1 MLAAVAPRFGGRIP
15 RMNWLKR
22 IMGAGVASAPAPA
35 QPAASDQD
43 PAARYA
49 RAIALIESG
58 ESEAAL
64 RALQELNERFP
75 DLPHVH
81 LSLGY
86 VLAHMGRV
94 AEGLAAYRQALAL
107 RPEDLDAHS
116 NLLLALNYSAEHSA
130 AELYEA
136 HRRFG
141 QQIVLPAAP
150 PAPERTA
157 GRRLR
162 VGYLSPDL
170 YAHVV
175 ACFFLPIV
183 ARHDRARFEVY
194 CYYTRDLNDAV
205 TDGLR
210 GLADRW
216 ADCAG
221 RSDAEIAERIRAD
234 RIDILVDLAGH
245 TAHQRLGVLALRP
258 APVQAT
264 YLGYPNTTGLA
275 AVDWRITDA
284 TADPPGESD
293 RLNVERLARLPR
305 SFLCYRPGPETDPV
319 PPLPSAGAGRIT
331 FGCFNN
337 LQKLSD
343 PFLAVAARTLDAVPG
358 AQLVIKAK
366 PLQFESVRAHLAERF
381 RRAGGDPARLVL
393 RPWAP
398 TVGEHIASYREI
410 DIALDSF
417 PYNGTTT
424 TCEALWMGAP
434 VVTLAGDRHAS
445 RVGASLL
452 HSMGLDSLVARD
464 ADEFVRIAAGLAG
477 DLAALARLRAGLRE
491 RLKRSPLMD
500 ETGFVRELEEAYLLM
515 WRDKLE
521 RCAPEQVDEA
531 RAREQLAQA
540 RAREAEGAL
549 EEAKGLCARVLDARP
564 AEAEALQLHWQLC
577 NRTGDQGASILR
589 LGAALAAGG
598 FAAPPHYMLG
608 CAYEDLGRTAE
619 AAAAYREA
627 LALDPDH
634 ARAANNLGALRQL
647 EGDLAQARQYYEQ
660 AVRADPG
667 LFQALINLA
676 DLHKRL
682 GSASRAIPWLRKAL
696 EREPRHPDLHCA
708 LVESLAFIYRLDEA
722 LECSRVALEVAPQ
735 YERAH
740 FGLANV
746 LQAMGRTRESEAA
759 MREALRLKPDFVAAH
774 SNLLFYLH
782 YHKGNEPELLFEEHR
797 EWNRRHALG
806 LPRQRLRP
814 PDAAAGNRRLR
825 IGYLSPN
832 FHRHSVAYFLEPL
845 LEAHDRSAFQV
856 HAYSNVSNADEVTA
870 RLKAHC
876 DAWSEVFDLDDEAV
890 ARRIAADR
898 IDILVDLAGH
908 TAGGRLGVFARK
920 PAPVQAT
927 WLGYPDTTGLDA
939 VDWRISDAIADP
951 PGESDRHCSERLLRL
966 EHGFLCYRAPE
977 LAPEVAEAPSVRS
990 GRVTFGSFNNLAKI
1004 TPEQVALWARLL
1016 AGLPGSRM
1024 LVKAHGLASDGAR
1037 RAMHERF
1044 AAAGVAEDRVTLLGA
1059 ERAVRHHLERYAE
1072 MDIALDSFP
1081 YHGTTTTFEA
1091 LWMGVPVV
1099 VLEGRAHV
1107 SRVGVSIL
1115 RHLGLDE
1122 LVARDA
1128 DDYVAKAAAL
1138 AGDPQ
1143 RLARLRAGLR
1153 GRLRDSP
1160 LMDAKSFARS
1170 IEAAYRR
1177 MWADYLAGERSPG
1190 RGAAG

>member
-1 MLAAVAPRFGGRIP
+1 
-15 RMNWLKR
+15 MNWLKR
-22 IMGAGVASAPAPA
+22 ILGAGPAPAPVA
-35 QPAASDQD
+35 ARPAAPLQD

-49 RAIALIESG
+49 QAIALIEAG
-58 ESEAAL
+58 QSEAAL
-64 RALQELNERFP
+64 HALQDLNERVP
-75 DLPHVH
+75 DLPHVQ

-86 VLAHMGRV
+86 VLSHLGRGE
-94 AEGLAAYRQALAL
+94 EGLAAYRQAIAL
-107 RPEDLDAHS
+107 RPEDADAHS
-116 NLLLALNYSAEHSA
+116 NLLLALNYSAAHSA
-130 AELYEA
+130 EELFEA

-141 QQIVLPAAP
+141 QKIVLAAAP
-150 PAPERTA
+150 PVPDRTP

-210 GLADRW
+210 GLSDRW

-221 RSDAEIAERIRAD
+221 RSDAEIADRIRAD
-234 RIDILVDLAGH
+234 NVDILVDLAGH

-258 APVQAT
+258 APLQVT

-284 TADPPGESD
+284 TADPPGDSD
-293 RLNVERLARLPR
+293 RLNVERLVRLPR

-319 PPLPSAGAGRIT
+319 PPLPAARTGRVT

-343 PFLAVAARTLDAVPG
+343 PFLALAARTLDAVPG
-358 AQLVIKAK
+358 ARLVLKAK
-366 PLQFESVRAHLAERF
+366 PLQFESARAQLTERF
-381 RRAGGDPARLVL
+381 RRAGGDPARLEL
-393 RPWAP
+393 RAWAP
-398 TVGEHIASYREI
+398 SVREHIASYGGI
-410 DIALDSF
+410 DVALDSY

-452 HSMGLDSLVARD
+452 HSMGLDALVARD
-464 ADEFVRIAAGLAG
+464 ADQFVRIAAGLAA
-477 DLAALARLRAGLRE
+477 DLGELARMRAGLRD

-500 ETGFVRELEEAYLLM
+500 EVGFVRELEQAYGKI
-515 WRDKLE
+515 WQDKLE
-521 RCAPEQVDEA
+521 RSAPEAMDDA
-531 RAREQLAQA
+531 RTRTLLALA
-540 RAREAEGAL
+540 RAREADGAL
-549 EEAKGLCARVLDARP
+549 EEAKAVCAGILEARP
-564 AEAEALQLHWQLC
+564 AQADALALHWQLC
-577 NRTGDQGASILR
+577 NRTDNQDASILR
-589 LGAALAAGG
+589 LGAAIAAGG
-598 FAAPPHYMLG
+598 FAAQPHYMLG
-608 CAYEDLGRTAE
+608 CAFEDLGRTEE
-619 AAAAYREA
+619 AARAYREA
-627 LALDPDH
+627 LALDPRH
-634 ARAANNLGALRQL
+634 AKAANNLGALRQL
-647 EGDLAQARQYYEQ
+647 AGDLEQAKQYYEQ
-660 AVRADPG
+660 AVAADPA

-708 LVESLAFIYRLDEA
+708 LVEALAFIFRLDEA
-722 LECSRVALEVAPQ
+722 LACSHVALEVAPH

-740 FGLANV
+740 FGMANV
-746 LQAMGRTRESEAA
+746 LQAMGRTRESEVA

-782 YHKGNEPELLFEEHR
+782 YHRGNEPELLFEEHR
-797 EWNRRHALG
+797 EWNRRHARG
-806 LPRQRLRP
+806 LPRQRLPR

-845 LEAHDRSAFQV
+845 LEAHDRGAFQV

-870 RLKAHC
+870 RLRMHC
-876 DAWSEVFDLDDEAV
+876 DAWTEVFDLGDEEV

-927 WLGYPDTTGLDA
+927 WLGYPDTTGLDT
-939 VDWRISDAIADP
+939 VDWRLTDAIADP
-951 PGESDRHCSERLLRL
+951 PGASDRYCSERLLRL
-966 EHGFLCYRAPE
+966 ERGFLCYRAPE
-977 LAPEVAEAPSVRS
+977 LAPGVAEAPSVRS
-990 GRVTFGSFNNLAKI
+990 GCVTFGSFNNLAKI

-1024 LVKAHGLASDGAR
+1024 LVKAHGLASEGAQ
-1037 RAMHERF
+1037 RAMRERF
-1044 AAAGVAEDRVTLLGA
+1044 AAAGVSGDRVTLLGA

-1115 RHLGLDE
+1115 RRLGLDE
-1122 LVARDA
+1122 LVASDA
-1128 DDYVAKAAAL
+1128 EDYVAKAAAL
-1138 AGDPQ
+1138 AADPE

-1160 LMDAKSFARS
+1160 LMDATGFARS
-1170 IEAAYRR
+1170 IEAAYRT
-1177 MWADYLAGERSPG
+1177 MWADYLAGARAPGPER
-1190 RGAAG
+1190 AAG

>member
-1 MLAAVAPRFGGRIP
+1 
-15 RMNWLKR
+15 MNWLKR
-22 IMGAGVASAPAPA
+22 ILGAASAPPPAPAAVRPVASAE
-35 QPAASDQD
+35 D
-43 PAARYA
+43 PSARYA
-49 RAIALIESG
+49 QAIALIEGG
-58 ESEAAL
+58 ESESAL
-64 RALQELNERFP
+64 RALQDLNERFP
-75 DLPHVH
+75 DLPHVY

-130 AELYEA
+130 DELFDA

-141 QQIVLPAAP
+141 QQVVLPAAA
-150 PAPERTA
+150 PAPDRTA

-175 ACFFLPIV
+175 ACFLLPIV
-183 ARHDRARFEVY
+183 ARHDRAGFEVY
-194 CYYTRDLNDAV
+194 CYYTRDVNDAV

-221 RSDAEIAERIRAD
+221 RTDAEIAARIRAD
-234 RIDILVDLAGH
+234 GIDILVDLAGH
-245 TAHQRLGVLALRP
+245 TAHQRLGVLARRP
-258 APVQAT
+258 APVQVT

-284 TADPPGESD
+284 TADPPGASD
-293 RLNVERLARLPR
+293 RLNVERLVRLPR
-305 SFLCYRPGPETDPV
+305 SFLCYRPGPETGPV
-319 PPLPSAGAGRIT
+319 PPLPAERAGRIT

-343 PFLAVAARTLDAVPG
+343 PFLAVAARTLEAVAG
-358 AQLVIKAK
+358 SQLVIKAK
-366 PLQFESVRAHLAERF
+366 PLQFESVREHLVERF
-381 RRAGGDPARLVL
+381 RRVGGDPARLVL
-393 RPWAP
+393 RAWAP
-398 TVGEHIASYREI
+398 SVREHIASYGGI

-464 ADEFVRIAAGLAG
+464 PDEFVRIAAGLAG
-477 DLAALARLRAGLRE
+477 DVAALARLRAGLRD

-500 ETGFVRELEEAYLLM
+500 ETGFVRELEAAYLQI

-521 RCAPEQVDEA
+521 RSAPDLLDPG
-531 RAREQLAQA
+531 RAGDLVAQA
-540 RAREAEGAL
+540 RAREEAGAL
-549 EEAKGLCARVLDARP
+549 EEAKEICAQILEARP
-564 AEAEALQLHWQLC
+564 AHADALELHWRLC
-577 NRTGDQGASILR
+577 NQTGDQGASILR
-589 LGAALAAGG
+589 IGAALASGG
-598 FAAPPHYMLG
+598 FVAQPHYMLG
-608 CAYEDLGRTAE
+608 CAFEDLGRNDE

-627 LALDPDH
+627 LALDPGH
-634 ARAANNLGALRQL
+634 AKAANNLGALRQL
-647 EGDLAQARQYYEQ
+647 AGDLAQAKQYYEQ
-660 AVRADPG
+660 AVGADPG

-708 LVESLAFIYRLDEA
+708 LVEALAFIFRLDEA

-740 FGLANV
+740 FGMANV
-746 LQAMGRTRESEAA
+746 LQAMGRTRESEVA

-782 YHKGNEPELLFEEHR
+782 YHHGNDPELLFEEHR
-797 EWNRRHALG
+797 EWNRRHAAS
-806 LPRQRLRP
+806 LPRQRLPR
-814 PDAAAGNRRLR
+814 PDAMAGNRRLR
-825 IGYLSPN
+825 IAYVSPN
-832 FHRHSVAYFLEPL
+832 LHRHSVAYFLEPL
-845 LEAHDRSAFQV
+845 LEAHDRSAFEV

-870 RLKAHC
+870 RLKTHC
-876 DAWSEVFDLDDEAV
+876 DAWTEIFDLGDEEV

-939 VDWRISDAIADP
+939 MDWRFTDAIADP
-951 PGESDRHCSERLLRL
+951 PGDADRHCSERLLRL
-966 EHGFLCYRAPE
+966 DRGFLCYRAPE
-977 LAPEVAEAPSVRS
+977 LAPEVAEPPSIRS
-990 GRVTFGSFNNLAKI
+990 GNITFGSFNNLAKL
-1004 TPEQVALWARLL
+1004 TPELVALWARLL
-1016 AGLPGSRM
+1016 ARLPGSRI
-1024 LVKAHGLASDGAR
+1024 VIKAHGLASDGVQ
-1037 RAMHERF
+1037 RAMRERF
-1044 AAAGVAEDRVTLLGA
+1044 AAAGVAEDRVTLLDA

-1128 DDYVAKAAAL
+1128 DDYIAKAAAL
-1138 AGDPQ
+1138 AADPE

-1153 GRLRDSP
+1153 DRLRESP
-1160 LMDAKSFARS
+1160 LMDARAFARS

-1177 MWADYLAGERSPG
+1177 MWTDYLSGGKSPEQASAG
-1190 RGAAG
+1190 